1 MPVFWQKNKSFIILA
16 ILIVLQLVF
25 ISVQIPLGEKEN
37 YFERT
42 VFVVFSP
49 LQHGIVTFAQ
59 GIGNVWKSY
68 FDLRKAHI
76 ENENMKKELFFL
88 TQENNL
94 LKNALK
100 NYKNEKKIMELLQK
114 LNQNILIARV
124 IGIDASNYHKSVI
137 INKGS
142 LDGITKNM
150 IILDKSGNLV
160 GRIVGPISL
169 KEARVQLITDNE
181 CAVSV
186 FTQRDKALGILKG
199 DGKGACKLHYIL
211 STDRIVFEGDS
222 LSTSGFD
229 GIFPPGIAVG
239 EIVAISH
246 AEELF
251 KEIKVRPYF
260 EFRNLDQLAVIMIE
274 SKDLY

>member
-1 MPVFWQKNKSFIILA
+1 MPVFWQKNKSFLILA
-16 ILIVLQLVF
+16 ILIILQLVL
-25 ISVQIPLGEKEN
+25 ISIQIPLGEEEN

-42 VFVVFSP
+42 VFVIFSP
-49 LQHGIVTFAQ
+49 IQHGIVSFAQ

-68 FDLRKAHI
+68 FNLRKAHV
-76 ENENMKKELFFL
+76 ENEEMKQDLFFL

-100 NYKNEKKIMELLQK
+100 NYKTEKEIMELLQK
-114 LNQNILIARV
+114 LNQNILHARV
-124 IGIDASNYHKSVI
+124 VGIDASNYHKSVI

-150 IILDKSGNLV
+150 VILDKDGNLV

-181 CAVSV
+181 CGVSV

-199 DGKGACKLHYIL
+199 DGKGGCKLHYIL
-211 STDRIVFEGDS
+211 STDRNIFEGDS
-222 LSTSGFD
+222 LRTSGFD

-239 EIVAISH
+239 EIVAISPT
-246 AEELF
+246 EELF
-251 KEIKVRPYF
+251 KEIKVRPHF

-274 SKDLY
+274 SKNLY

>member
-1 MPVFWQKNKSFIILA
+1 MPFFLQKNKSFVILA
-16 ILIVLQLVF
+16 VLIVLQLVL
-25 ISVQIPLGEKEN
+25 ISIQIPMGEEEN
-37 YFERT
+37 YFERA

-49 LQHGIVTFAQ
+49 LQHGIVSFAQ
-59 GIGNVWKSY
+59 GIGNIWKGY
-68 FDLRKAHI
+68 FDLRKAHV
-76 ENENMKKELFFL
+76 ENEEMKKELFFL

-100 NYKNEKKIMELLQK
+100 NYKTEKEIVEFLQK
-114 LNQNILIARV
+114 LEQNILHARV
-124 IGIDASNYHKSVI
+124 VGIDASNYHKSVI

-150 IILDKSGNLV
+150 VILDKSGNLV

-181 CAVSV
+181 CGVSV
-186 FTQRDKALGILKG
+186 FTQREKALGILKG

-211 STDRIVFEGDS
+211 STDLNVYEGDS

-229 GIFPPGIAVG
+229 GIFPPGVAVG
-239 EIVAISH
+239 EIETISH
-246 AEELF
+246 TEDLF
-251 KEIKVRPYF
+251 KDIKVRPYF
-260 EFRNLDQLAVIMIE
+260 EFRHLDQLAVIMIE
-274 SKDLY
+274 SKEIY